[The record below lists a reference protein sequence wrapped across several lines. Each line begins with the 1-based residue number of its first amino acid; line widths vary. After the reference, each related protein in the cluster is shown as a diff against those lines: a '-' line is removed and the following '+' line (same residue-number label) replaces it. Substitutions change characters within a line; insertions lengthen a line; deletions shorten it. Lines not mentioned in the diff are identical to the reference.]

1 MPRTSKKEAVLNAA
15 TFLFANKGFNETSM
29 TEVAKM
35 AHIANAT
42 IFYHFKTKEDL
53 FLAVLENVKKGIINA
68 FEAYFKEKK
77 FDSGLD
83 MMMGAISFYL
93 YLAGSKEECFLLL
106 HRHHSY
112 KLAEDNPICRNH
124 LEDIYNCLVD
134 IFERA
139 LVLGQQDG
147 SVSVISARKT
157 ALILLSMVDGIVQF
171 KHNNLYDAG
180 ALYNDLMVLCRRMVE
195 NKQNK

>member
-1 MPRTSKKEAVLNAA
+1 MSRTSRKEAILIAA
-15 TFLFANKGFNETSM
+15 TFLFANKGFNETAM

-53 FLAVLENVKKGIINA
+53 FLSVLENVKKGIINA
-68 FEAYFKEKK
+68 FEAYFEGKK
-77 FDSGLD
+77 FDTGLD
-83 MMMGAISFYL
+83 MMMGAVSFYL
-93 YLAGSKEECFLLL
+93 YFAGMKEEYFLLL
-106 HRHHSY
+106 HHHHSY

-124 LEDIYNCLVD
+124 LVDIYNCLVD

-139 LVLGQQDG
+139 LLLGQQDG
-147 SVSVISARKT
+147 SVGAISARKT
-157 ALILLSMVDGIVQF
+157 ALIILSMVDGIVQF

-180 ALYNDLMVLCRRMVE
+180 ALYNELMKLCRRMVE
-195 NKQNK
+195 TKQNK

>member
-1 MPRTSKKEAVLNAA
+1 MAKTSKKEAILNAA
-15 TFLFANKGFNETSM
+15 SFLFANKGFNETSM

-35 AHIANAT
+35 THIANAT

-53 FLAVLENVKKGIINA
+53 FLFVLERVKKGIINA
-68 FEAYFKEKK
+68 FEAYFEGKK
-77 FDSGLD
+77 FDTGLD
-83 MMMGAISFYL
+83 MMMGAVSFYL
-93 YLAGSKEECFLLL
+93 YLAGSKEEWFLML

-112 KLAEDNPICRNH
+112 KLAADNPVCRNH

-139 LVLGQQDG
+139 LLIGKQDG
-147 SVSVISARKT
+147 SIGNISARKT

-180 ALYNDLMVLCRRMVE
+180 ALYNELMTLCRRMVE
-195 NKQNK
+195 NKSNE